1 VSEEI
6 AVMHLVATLDAGGAE
21 RMAVNLVNHLPR
33 QRYRVHLC
41 STRADGPL
49 APLVRDDVTWL
60 RLGRTRRWD
69 RAALARLVA
78 HVRRHRVR
86 ILHAHSDALF
96 AAVLASLQ
104 PPYPRVVW
112 HDHFGGLLPRRRVL
126 PYWLAARRVQAVIAV
141 NGALATWARR
151 RLRVREERVRY
162 VTNFVEPHPEA
173 LGTAAPRL
181 PGVAGKRV
189 ACVAHLREQKDHV
202 TLVRAFARVVAR
214 EPQAHLLLV
223 GAAPDPA
230 QLARVQGEIAAQGL
244 VAHVSWLGARDD
256 VPAILAQCAVGVLG
270 SRSEGLPLALLEY
283 GAAGLATVATHVGQ
297 CAEVLDGGRCGTLVP
312 AGDPAALGDALH
324 ALLAD
329 ADARRALG
337 ARLGERVRT
346 TYDIARALRAVED
359 VYDRA
364 LA

>member
-1 VSEEI
+1 MSDAI

-33 QRYRVHLC
+33 QRYQVHLC
-41 STRADGPL
+41 STRADGAL

-60 RLGRTRRWD
+60 RLGRTRRYD

-104 PPYPRVVW
+104 SPYPRVVW
-112 HDHFGGLLPRRRVL
+112 HDHFGGALPLRRVL
-126 PYWLAARRVQAVIAV
+126 PYWLAARRVRAVIAV

-162 VTNFVEPHPEA
+162 VTNFVEPHPA
-173 LGTAAPRL
+173 NDGVAAPTL

-202 TLVRAFARVVAR
+202 TLVRAFAHVVVR

-223 GAAPDPA
+223 GAAPDAA

-244 VAHVSWLGARDD
+244 VSHVTWLGARDD
-256 VPAILAQCAVGVLG
+256 VPAVLAQCAVGVLG

-283 GAAGLATVATHVGQ
+283 GAAGLAAVATDVGQ
-297 CAEVLDGGRCGTLVP
+297 CAEVLEGGRCGTLVP
-312 AGDPAALGDALH
+312 AGAPAALGDAIA

-329 ADARRALG
+329 ADARTALG

-359 VYDRA
+359 VYDKA